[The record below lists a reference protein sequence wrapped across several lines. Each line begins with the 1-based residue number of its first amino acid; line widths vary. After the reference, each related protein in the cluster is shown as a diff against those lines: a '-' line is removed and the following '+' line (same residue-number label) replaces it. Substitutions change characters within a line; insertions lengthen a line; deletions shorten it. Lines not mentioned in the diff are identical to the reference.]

1 MECAIRSRFRPF
13 ARFWFW
19 AYPLRRSTCLLEY
32 SEVCRDSSPRA
43 VVSSGEE
50 RGLLFTYRVQMPR
63 MASKRWSQ
71 TENFYE
77 FMKRAQRPVVSL
89 PRSFDEM
96 VIRCRTNEVSGEW
109 VE

>member
-1 MECAIRSRFRPF
+1 
-13 ARFWFW
+13 
-19 AYPLRRSTCLLEY
+19 
-32 SEVCRDSSPRA
+32 
-43 VVSSGEE
+43 
-50 RGLLFTYRVQMPR
+50 MPR